1 MIRFFAAANRAF
13 VQLTG
18 SNADI
23 HAAVTLHD
31 LARGEVCP
39 KMNIA
44 CSDVC
49 HRGTR
54 VTVSV

>member
-1 MIRFFAAANRAF
+1 MIRFFTAASRAF
-13 VQLTG
+13 VQLMG

-23 HAAVTLHD
+23 YATIKLHD

-39 KMNIA
+39 NVNIS

-54 VTVSV
+54 VTVSN

>member
-1 MIRFFAAANRAF
+1 MIRFFADSNRMSMQSA
-13 VQLTG
+13 G
-18 SNADI
+18 SNADVY
-23 HAAVTLHD
+23 ATVKLHD
-31 LARGEVCP
+31 IARGEVCP

-54 VTVSV
+54 VTVSN

>member
-23 HAAVTLHD
+23 YAAVTLHD

-44 CSDVC
+44 CSDV
-49 HRGTR
+49 
-54 VTVSV
+54 